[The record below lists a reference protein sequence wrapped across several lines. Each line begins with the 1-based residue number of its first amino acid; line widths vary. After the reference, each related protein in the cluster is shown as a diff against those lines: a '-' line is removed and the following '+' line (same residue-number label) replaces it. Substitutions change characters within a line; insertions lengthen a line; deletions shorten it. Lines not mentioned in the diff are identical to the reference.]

1 MESNQQQAYQF
12 TIPQNV
18 HFGLGSLKK
27 LPDFLK
33 DNASDHVFLISDHG
47 LESIGLVKK
56 IKDIVIDAGIKVSE
70 YLEVKPNPTVAIVD
84 EAVELYKKSGATS
97 IIALGGGSPMDVAKA
112 VGVLAVYG
120 GKITEYEGAHKVP
133 GPIIPIIAIPTT
145 AGTGS
150 EVTAFSVITDESRNY
165 KLTVFSYELL
175 PKYALLDP
183 ELIMTAPASI
193 AAACGIDAL
202 IHAMEAYVS
211 RDSSP
216 FSDAMAEKAME
227 LIGANIRRFVANRK
241 NEEAACAMMAGSN
254 FACIAFAWA
263 RLGNV
268 HAMSHPVSAFFGVP
282 HGVANSIL
290 LPVIAQYNALADQGR
305 YEKIYNYIS
314 VEKEPVN
321 KFKPEMLVREIRK
334 LNEDLGIPSCLSEVG
349 VTEDKIPQMA
359 EDAMKSGN
367 IAANPRSSTLKDI
380 INLYHQAL

>member
-1 MESNQQQAYQF
+1 
-12 TIPQNV
+12 
-18 HFGLGSLKK
+18 
-27 LPDFLK
+27 
-33 DNASDHVFLISDHG
+33 
-47 LESIGLVKK
+47 
-56 IKDIVIDAGIKVSE
+56 VSE

-120 GKITEYEGAHKVP
+120 GKITEYEGAHRVP
-133 GPIIPIIAIPTT
+133 GPITPIIAIPTT

-150 EVTAFSVITDESRNY
+150 EVTAFSVITDEVRNY

-175 PKYALLDP
+175 PKYAILDP

-211 RDSSP
+211 RDSSL

-241 NEEAACAMMAGSN
+241 DEGAACAMMAGSN
-254 FACIAFAWA
+254 FAGIAFAWA

-290 LPVIAQYNALADQGR
+290 LPVIAQYNAMADHGR

-314 VEKEPVN
+314 VEKEPVQH
-321 KFKPEMLVREIRK
+321 FKPAMLVEEIRK
-334 LNEDLGIPSCLSEVG
+334 LNEELGIPSCLSEVG

-367 IAANPRSSTLKDI
+367 IAANPRSSTLQDI

>member
-1 MESNQQQAYQF
+1 MNQQQAYQF

-27 LPDFLK
+27 LPVFLK

-84 EAVELYKKSGATS
+84 EAVALYKKSGATS

-165 KLTVFSYELL
+165 RQYV
-175 PKYALLDP
+175 
-183 ELIMTAPASI
+183 MT
-193 AAACGIDAL
+193 
-202 IHAMEAYVS
+202 
-211 RDSSP
+211 
-216 FSDAMAEKAME
+216 SD
-227 LIGANIRRFVANRK
+227 L
-241 NEEAACAMMAGSN
+241 
-254 FACIAFAWA
+254 
-263 RLGNV
+263 
-268 HAMSHPVSAFFGVP
+268 
-282 HGVANSIL
+282 
-290 LPVIAQYNALADQGR
+290 
-305 YEKIYNYIS
+305 
-314 VEKEPVN
+314 
-321 KFKPEMLVREIRK
+321 
-334 LNEDLGIPSCLSEVG
+334 
-349 VTEDKIPQMA
+349 
-359 EDAMKSGN
+359 
-367 IAANPRSSTLKDI
+367 
-380 INLYHQAL
+380 

>member
-1 MESNQQQAYQF
+1 MNQQQAYQF

-84 EAVELYKKSGATS
+84 EAVALYKKSRATS

-175 PKYALLDP
+175 PTYALLDP

-241 NEEAACAMMAGSN
+241 DEEAACAMMAGSN
-254 FACIAFAWA
+254 FAGIAFAWA

-321 KFKPEMLVREIRK
+321 NFKPEMLVREIRK